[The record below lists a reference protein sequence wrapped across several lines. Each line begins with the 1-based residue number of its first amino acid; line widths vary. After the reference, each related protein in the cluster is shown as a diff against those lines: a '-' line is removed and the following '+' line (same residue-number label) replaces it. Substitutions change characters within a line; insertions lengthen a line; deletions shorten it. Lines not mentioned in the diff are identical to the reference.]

1 MERFD
6 RLSSPSFTSA
16 LFTKKSYPT
25 WKAKNIL
32 VTEKNPFQWIN
43 IVKAEQNTKNYEI
56 AWSFALKCDFYRYFS
71 AGRII
76 EL

>member
-1 MERFD
+1 M
-6 RLSSPSFTSA
+6 
-16 LFTKKSYPT
+16 
-25 WKAKNIL
+25 
-32 VTEKNPFQWIN
+32 TEKNPFQLIK